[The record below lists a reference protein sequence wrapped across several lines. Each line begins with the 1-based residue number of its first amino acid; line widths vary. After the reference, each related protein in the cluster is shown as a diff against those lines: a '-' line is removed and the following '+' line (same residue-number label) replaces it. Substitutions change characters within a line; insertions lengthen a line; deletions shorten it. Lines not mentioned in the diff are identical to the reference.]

1 MEEMESRGCEGC
13 EPTISGGRFVQAD
26 GIEVVV
32 QTLTREKLCV
42 SALLDQ
48 FPLIQDQNSV
58 GPLAG

>member
-1 MEEMESRGCEGC
+1 MEERGRRGCEGC
-13 EPTISGGRFVQAD
+13 EVTVSGDRFIQAN

-32 QTLTREKLCV
+32 QTLTRQKFCV

-58 GPLAG
+58 GPLDG